1 MLETPSIRRY
11 SSILVTPSR
20 EDDGMGSDNP
30 SGAGNQQ
37 ERPSFTG
44 WLDRVPYDL
53 GHYVAGFVDGEGSFN
68 VPIRRERDRG
78 LPWRVS
84 LSFNVSQLGPE
95 APTLLQTVFGVGT
108 VRGRGD
114 GVFYFEVTRPV
125 DLEER
130 VFPFF
135 ERYRLRGKK
144 AEDLAVFTVIT
155 RLVRQG
161 RHLSP
166 TGIEEILALRA
177 PMNRG
182 GKRRRSDSEIVAAL
196 RSWESSEAI
205 RRAPLSK
212 PGDEDMVHAL

>member
-1 MLETPSIRRY
+1 
-11 SSILVTPSR
+11 
-20 EDDGMGSDNP
+20 MGSDNP
-30 SGAGNQQ
+30 SGADNQQ
-37 ERPSFTG
+37 ERPDFSV
-44 WLDRVPYDL
+44 WLNRVPFDV
-53 GHYVAGFVDGEGSFN
+53 GHYIAGFVDGEGSFN

-95 APTLLQTVFGVGT
+95 APTLLRTVFGVGT

-114 GVFYFEVTRPV
+114 GVFYFEVTQPKN
-125 DLEER
+125 LEAR

-135 ERYRLRGKK
+135 ERFRLRGPK
-144 AEDLAVFTVIT
+144 AEDLQIFKQIT
-155 RLVRQG
+155 RLVQQG

-166 TGIEEILALRA
+166 AGIEEILALRA

-182 GKRRRSDSEIVAAL
+182 GKRRRTDEEIIGAL

-205 RRAPLSK
+205 RRAPLLK
-212 PGDEDMVHAL
+212 PGDEDMVHAP